1 MKKIGIETWTGGTN
15 YGTNLQAFAL
25 KRQLECMGY
34 QPSIMGVVCHNVN
47 YLKYP
52 DAFFSYLIK
61 KINNIRQR
69 NVLKKVNN
77 APANVQKEFA
87 AQEQIFRAFCEEEFP
102 KLEVRNMKQWSK
114 VKKEYFAFITG
125 SDQIWNPGYF
135 QNSYMLDYV
144 READIKKVSYAS
156 SLGVSVLS
164 NKVKNKYRRLLRSYN
179 AISVREKS
187 AADLLQEISPV
198 HVEVVL
204 DPTML
209 LEKKEWDIVSEQAK
223 VDSAWNA
230 NQEYVLCYFVGDKKE
245 YWSYVDKVAKSTG
258 YHVLAI
264 AMSGN
269 AVQTAYQTIYNVGP
283 REFVW
288 LIKNASIVCTDS
300 FHASVF
306 SIINHKEFY
315 VLKRFSDKDK
325 GSQNTR
331 LYHLLHNFGLDNRLI
346 DNVNERFIRESEI
359 DYAPVDEKLNKL
371 RTESELFLKSALK

>member
-52 DAFFSYLIK
+52 DVFFSYISK
-61 KINNIRQR
+61 KISNMWQR
-69 NVLKKVNN
+69 HVVKKEEKLPV
-77 APANVQKEFA
+77 KDEKKFA
-87 AQEQIFRAFCEEEFP
+87 IQEQIFTSFCEEEFH
-102 KLEVRNMKQWSK
+102 KLEVRNMRQWDH
-114 VKKEYFAFITG
+114 VKEEYFAFITG
-125 SDQIWNPGYF
+125 SDQIWNPEYF

-144 READIKKVSYAS
+144 REHNIKKISYAS
-156 SLGVSVLS
+156 SLGVSALS
-164 NKVKNKYRRLLRSYN
+164 KKVRKKYRKLLKSYS
-179 AISVREKS
+179 AISVREQS
-187 AADLLQEISPV
+187 AADILQEISPV
-198 HVEVVL
+198 KVQVVV

-209 LEKKEWDIVSEQAK
+209 LEKKEWDAFVGQAE
-223 VDSAWNA
+223 VDPSWNA
-230 NQEYVLCYFVGDKKE
+230 QQHYILCYFVGNKKE
-245 YWSYVDKVAKSTG
+245 YWSYVDKIEKTTG
-258 YHVLAI
+258 YHVLTI

-269 AVQTAYQTIYNVGP
+269 DVQETYQTIYNVGP

-306 SIINHKEFY
+306 SIINHREFY
-315 VLKRFSDKDK
+315 VLKRFSDRDK

-331 LYHLLHNFGLDNRLI
+331 LYHLLHNFGLDSRFI
-346 DNVNERFIRESEI
+346 DNAYGSFIREATI
-359 DYAPVDEKLNKL
+359 DYLLIDEKLKEL
-371 RTESELFLKSALK
+371 RAESEVYLESALK

>member
-34 QPSIMGVVCHNVN
+34 QTSIMGVVCHNVN

-52 DAFFSYLIK
+52 DAFFGFLSR
-61 KINNIRQR
+61 KIDNIRQKY
-69 NVLKKVNN
+69 VSKKTETASVKTR
-77 APANVQKEFA
+77 KEFEI
-87 AQEQIFRAFCEEEFP
+87 QERIFESFCEEEFP
-102 KLEVRNMKQWSK
+102 KLEVRNMQQWAK
-114 VKKEYFAFITG
+114 VKEEYFAFVTG
-125 SDQIWNPGYF
+125 SDQIWNPSYF

-144 READIKKVSYAS
+144 RESDIKKISYAS
-156 SLGVSVLS
+156 SLGVSVLAD
-164 NKVKNKYRRLLRSYN
+164 NVKRKYKKLLRSYS
-179 AISVREKS
+179 AISVREQS

-198 HVEVVL
+198 NVQVVV

-209 LEKKEWDIVSEQAK
+209 LEKIEWDTFAEKAK
-223 VDSAWNA
+223 IDSAWNTK
-230 NQEYVLCYFVGDKKE
+230 QSYILCYFVGSKKE
-245 YWSYVDKVAKSTG
+245 YWSYVDKIEKATG

-264 AMSGN
+264 AMGGN
-269 AVQTAYQTIYNVGP
+269 EVRDKYQTIYNAGP

-288 LIKNASIVCTDS
+288 LVQNASIVCTDS

-331 LYHLLHNFGLDNRLI
+331 LYHLLYNFGLDNR
-346 DNVNERFIRESEI
+346 FIEDAESSFFRETEI
-359 DYAPVDEKLNKL
+359 DYLQIDEKLKELRAKSEEYLKL
-371 RTESELFLKSALK
+371 ALQ